1 MNKVWASYDAKNYVV
16 KDISLS
22 IDRGTNYAIVGQSG
36 SGKSTL
42 LKLVNGMMNPS
53 KGQVK
58 FDYQSPNTR
67 NKNFKKAIKVGLKRD
82 IYLGVKEKRYGQ
94 KDNILVGVNIILKKQ
109 LSYYLN

>member
-1 MNKVWASYDAKNYVV
+1 MLFYFLKSKSFSDLSTISSKTIIQMNKVWASYDAKNYAV

-22 IDRGTNYAIVGQSG
+22 IERGSDYAIVGQSG

-58 FDYQSPNTR
+58 CDYQ
-67 NKNFKKAIKVGLKRD
+67 
-82 IYLGVKEKRYGQ
+82 
-94 KDNILVGVNIILKKQ
+94 
-109 LSYYLN
+109 